1 MRMASMGAGGG
12 HERVDVAVEAVAEAD
27 GRGVDEGLEAGA
39 ARRRGR
45 RHAGV
50 GEVAH
55 ARIQPQ
61 QRWQALLQLR

>member
-12 HERVDVAVEAVAEAD
+12 HERADVAVEAVAEAD
-27 GRGVDEGLEAGA
+27 GPGVDEGLEAGA
-39 ARRRGR
+39 VRRRGR

-55 ARIQPQ
+55 ARIQPH